1 MGSFCFVLKGE
12 NGFFLS
18 KGKAQAS
25 ENPQPELGKDRYG

>member
-18 KGKAQAS
+18 KGKAQAP
-25 ENPQPELGKDRYG
+25 EYPQPEMGGDRYD